1 VRTLSWISRVFAAG
15 AAVAALALIVGGSY
29 YVGFVGEVQRGLN
42 DPQSASRQAADKI
55 SSIEQTL
62 GYQGYL
68 RSYRSFRLTGDI
80 TARQQL
86 TQRAME
92 ASRALDGLK
101 NLFAGSPDAKLAIG
115 DIEAVVEE
123 FARVARSAPETASAA
138 LRGSA
143 SMDAIDTMPQVP
155 QLESTYLTL
164 RSGLDRL
171 RAQARS
177 YQMGSVAWAL
187 SWSQMLIICAFAA
200 IVCGLLAA
208 ASLLQIGITQPLK
221 SLAQSLQVAGEGR
234 LGLPIWG
241 TDRSDEIGE
250 MARAGEK
257 LRKSLT
263 ETDAL
268 QELARK
274 AQLNIRIEG
283 EASAL
288 LGRTMSVVVADVQQA
303 TDALKQAAAD
313 LQETQAFQR
322 QSLEAQTA
330 SIGGVGTRL
339 ENLVTDFGAGALR
352 VFDKAATDLGSA
364 SSSIIRVAET
374 SETQLAAV
382 ASQLENRGKQASD
395 AFDHVRT
402 RTGSL
407 IDSLSGSITAFSKA
421 ADSTQTI
428 QTAFYAACD
437 RISSDASSTADNVRA
452 LAARLENVIATAE
465 AQAQQPAPAAP
476 AERDD
481 EAEGIEAIVRLFK
494 SDEILDATTAN
505 ASLGDMLA
513 ERIVTALRDRLTP
526 DEALHRQVEV
536 LRNDIRELALRMTQ
550 ERTPATAEAP
560 ATETPTLAGHPQQA
574 LTDAAVAEILERL
587 RRLSDEMTVSPSD
600 AEAILRLFKSDEN
613 LDGTTANASPGDV
626 LAERIV
632 NALRDRLAP
641 DETLHRQVG
650 VLRND
655 IRELALRMT
664 EERILMTAEMP
675 APALAAEAPALT
687 GSPQRTLA
695 DVPAAEIFERLRRL
709 SDEMAASPSG
719 ASEMTD
725 RGNDNHEQDETAP
738 SLTENLKAFALSVK
752 PLGGDTDQ
760 PAELRDMAHEFERY
774 AEAIELSAQE
784 VAHAAALRAELDAI
798 TTELRTLA
806 ATLQASPDAKPAN
819 LQETA
824 LDLGARAET
833 LFTYLNQRQARG
845 HNNLQAEAPAQATSP
860 AAETGTFSRATQD
873 LLTLARIIT
882 SLEERTAMLSDAAV
896 AANISSQ
903 TQHAAGPGTDSADA
917 PPAHETETAI
927 AVVYDAV
934 ERLNNIAAAL
944 ARASDAGRLREAAT
958 A

>member
-1 VRTLSWISRVFAAG
+1 MRTLSWISRVFTAG

-42 DPQSASRQAADKI
+42 DPQSAGRQAADKI
-55 SSIEQTL
+55 SAIEQTL

-123 FARVARSAPETASAA
+123 FARVARSAPETATAA

-200 IVCGLLAA
+200 IVCGLVAA

-234 LGLPIWG
+234 IGLPIWG

-263 ETDAL
+263 ETDVL
-268 QELARK
+268 RELAQK

-288 LGRTMSVVVADVQQA
+288 LGRTMSSVAADVQEA
-303 TDALKQAAAD
+303 TDALRQAAAE
-313 LQETQAFQR
+313 LQETQAIQR
-322 QSLEAQTA
+322 QSIEAQTA

-339 ENLVTDFGAGALR
+339 EGLVADFSAGSQR
-352 VFDKAATDLGSA
+352 VFDSAAADLHSA
-364 SSSIIRVAET
+364 TNSIIRVAET
-374 SETQLAAV
+374 RDTQLAAV

-395 AFDHVRT
+395 AFDLVRT
-402 RTGSL
+402 RTASV
-407 IDSLSGSITAFSKA
+407 IDGLSGSIAAFSKA

-428 QTAFYAACD
+428 QTAFFAACD
-437 RISSDASSTADNVRA
+437 RISSDASSTADNIRA
-452 LAARLENVIATAE
+452 LAGRLESVIATAE
-465 AQAQQPAPAAP
+465 TQAQQAATPAPAD
-476 AERDD
+476 RDD
-481 EAEGIEAIVRLFK
+481 KEAESI
-494 SDEILDATTAN
+494 D
-505 ASLGDMLA
+505 
-513 ERIVTALRDRLTP
+513 
-526 DEALHRQVEV
+526 
-536 LRNDIRELALRMTQ
+536 
-550 ERTPATAEAP
+550 
-560 ATETPTLAGHPQQA
+560 
-574 LTDAAVAEILERL
+574 
-587 RRLSDEMTVSPSD
+587 
-600 AEAILRLFKSDEN
+600 AILRLFKSDETQ
-613 LDGTTANASPGDV
+613 DGAINNAPFGDMLV
-626 LAERIV
+626 ERIV
-632 NALRDRLAP
+632 TALGERLAP
-641 DETLHRQVG
+641 DEALHKQVE
-650 VLRND
+650 VLRNE

-664 EERILMTAEMP
+664 EERILMTADLP
-675 APALAAEAPALT
+675 APALAAEAQALA
-687 GSPQRTLA
+687 GNPQRTLA
-695 DVPAAEIFERLRRL
+695 DVPAAEIVERLRRL
-709 SDEMAASPSG
+709 SDEMTAPPASTPE
-719 ASEMTD
+719 ATD
-725 RGNDNHEQDETAP
+725 RESDSQEHDETAP
-738 SLTENLKAFALSVK
+738 SLTANLKAFALSVK
-752 PLGGDTDQ
+752 PLGSTAEQ
-760 PAELRDMAHEFERY
+760 PAELRDMAPEFERY

-798 TTELRTLA
+798 TSELRTLA
-806 ATLQASPDAKPAN
+806 ATLQASHDAQSEN
-819 LQETA
+819 LQEAA

-833 LFTYLNQRQARG
+833 LFTYLNRRQATG
-845 HNNLQAEAPAQATSP
+845 HGNLQAEGPAQATSQ
-860 AAETGTFSRATQD
+860 AGETGTFSRATQD

-882 SLEERTAMLSDAAV
+882 SLEQRTALLSDAAV

-903 TQHAAGPGTDSADA
+903 TQDVAGQGTDNDDTL
-917 PPAHETETAI
+917 PAHETETAI

-958 A
+958 G